1 MADYKSSYTGLQVD
15 TAVGKVLD
23 GSLNTHELILVDNS
37 GTYTL
42 ELKGVTQTFE
52 DVSTLVSSEG
62 TFTIV
67 NNNGETLIPSFI
79 SSTTIRFSNLYN
91 RTDEFDLEVV
101 SISRGDI
108 VTLDNYAAESQIN
121 KVETVS
127 SSSTNT
133 QYPSAKC
140 VYDITAVMT
149 DNGLSNLSKEGDDRL
164 HALKGYLE
172 SGKGYSDTTLYDDV
186 YNYNHSTFDV
196 LKFTKAGSPI
206 ITDNGVVSGFS
217 SSNYITIPTTLDG
230 SSKRVSIE
238 MEITALGSGGTHP
251 VFLGN
256 SLSNCPVKI
265 GSNNKLGMYTGSWTA
280 GVTTY
285 NTGDVIRIKQEYDST
300 TQKCTLYSRLKDAT
314 TWVQEVQFTSENNP
328 IGQTI
333 YIGRNVSATSEYYGG
348 AIDLKQFSI
357 TVDGIPVFSGN
368 KTGIDTIKPV
378 DFTAIVN
385 GVSTVNP
392 TLPITGSYLNI
403 TEDGIASGFSADD
416 YFKTNV
422 LSTLSN
428 TQTFKILSKIRFTS
442 SPDGTLFGLE
452 NKLRIIY
459 NATNQRIELRYVT
472 ANTTWTNSLLYIA
485 NSILPIQVN
494 KDYYIGVEYDGINI
508 NLIYSTDL
516 GKTWNVASSRAEA
529 SGISGVS
536 TLGIG
541 KNYNGT
547 GYLYGDLDLNSFK
560 IYVNGNLIYQPCLLI
575 PYTESSTGSKVVD
588 VAYRDR
594 VIDVYEQYGLA
605 NYYTIQENEEINY
618 IVEGTPTINSNY
630 IASGFSGDSYIKT
643 IKLNV
648 LKDKSF
654 KITNRFKITNS
665 TSWIQCPLGDWGHTR
680 MGVVYVVNPQYKEV
694 RFYYQLGD
702 SESSGSSEY
711 IIVRDGDLGRNFA
724 IGDEYDMY
732 YEFVFPSTLRFGI
745 KKLGSTTWIE
755 KTVTDVN
762 YTGLYSINV
771 YPDYYFQIGKV
782 YDNNSSAIVDLKQ
795 FSIISNDELIFEA
808 ITKPNA
814 TLPMGEIYGFIGNIE
829 KNKVTTISAAST
841 DAQYPSAKCVYTLI
855 GDIETLINAL

>member
-23 GSLNTHELILVDNS
+23 GSLNTHELTLVDNS

-52 DVSTLVSSEG
+52 DISTLVSSEG

-101 SISRGDI
+101 SISIGDI

-140 VYDITAVMT
+140 IYDIIAVMT

-172 SGKGYSDTTLYDDV
+172 SGRSYADDTLYRDV
-186 YNYNHSTFDV
+186 YQYNHSKFD
-196 LKFTKAGSPI
+196 LSKFTVVGSPI
-206 ITDNGVVSGFS
+206 ITDDGIASGFS
-217 SSNYITIPTTLDG
+217 ASNYLTKDLNL
-230 SSKRVSIE
+230 S
-238 MEITALGSGGTHP
+238 
-251 VFLGN
+251 GN
-256 SLSNCPVKI
+256 SLKIRVPFKTTNVAKTQLLISNSNFQLRLIYVSASTALYPSLYVTDGVNTVQPRTSNYSIQANVDYFVEIEYKHNVSVDIKLYSASGVLLDSFYSTSSVNTSAVIPNTTLTTNI
-265 GSNNKLGMYTGSWTA
+265 GSNASTGYLEGS
-280 GVTTY
+280 
-285 NTGDVIRIKQEYDST
+285 
-300 TQKCTLYSRLKDAT
+300 
-314 TWVQEVQFTSENNP
+314 
-328 IGQTI
+328 
-333 YIGRNVSATSEYYGG
+333 
-348 AIDLKQFSI
+348 IDLKAFSI
-357 TVDGIPVFSGN
+357 TIDGIPVFSGN

-378 DFTAIVN
+378 DY
-385 GVSTVNP
+385 TVVG
-392 TLPITGSYLNI
+392 TGLTITN
-403 TEDGIASGFSADD
+403 DGIASGFSASD
-416 YFKTNV
+416 YLTKITTISLDKTTYFEFDVKFKTPSSWTKNGRFWAYGTKLYFGHTAIGK
-422 LSTLSN
+422 LSGAFIGSSI
-428 TQTFKILSKIRFTS
+428 TQTGLSALATNTKYNAKFIYDATGFYVKFKKVNETVWTS
-442 SPDGTLFGLE
+442 STPATVTSTETQTLAGA
-452 NKLRIIY
+452 IG
-459 NATNQRIELRYVT
+459 NQYDST
-472 ANTTWTNSLLYIA
+472 GGYYTG
-485 NSILPIQVN
+485 SI
-494 KDYYIGVEYDGINI
+494 
-508 NLIYSTDL
+508 
-516 GKTWNVASSRAEA
+516 
-529 SGISGVS
+529 
-536 TLGIG
+536 
-541 KNYNGT
+541 
-547 GYLYGDLDLNSFK
+547 DLNSIKF
-560 IYVNGNLIYQPCLLI
+560 YVNGDLVYQACLLI

-588 VAYRDR
+588 VVYRDR
-594 VIDVYEQYGLA
+594 VIDVYEQFGLA
-605 NYYTIQENEEINY
+605 NYYTIQENAEINY
-618 IVEGTPTINSNY
+618 TVVGTPTISSDY
-630 IASGFSGDSYIKT
+630 IASGFSEDSYIKT

-665 TSWIQCPLGDWGHTR
+665 SSWIQCPLGDWGHTR
-680 MGVVYVVNPQYKEV
+680 MGVFYVVNPQYKEV

-702 SESSGSSEY
+702 SQSSSSSEY
-711 IIVRDGDLGRNFA
+711 IIVRDGDLGRDFA

-755 KTVTDVN
+755 KTVTNSD
-762 YTGLYSINV
+762 YSGLYAINV
-771 YPDYYFQIGKV
+771 YPDSDYQIGKV
-782 YDNNSSAIVDLKQ
+782 FDNNTSAIVDLKQ
-795 FSIISNDELIFEA
+795 FSITSNDELIFEA

-814 TLPMGEIYGFIGNIE
+814 TLPMGEVYGFIGNIE